1 LNIRACFEFLISCFE
16 FVFSPELV
24 GGIPSF
30 GRDDLPDFLVGTLS
44 PSDILF

>member
-1 LNIRACFEFLISCFE
+1 MTRFTFTKTLM
-16 FVFSPELV
+16 V

-44 PSDILF
+44 PGDFPCPT